1 MSPHSAYYCT
11 LYCLFLRNYLLGM
24 GYSALVFAIFNA
36 SVNPLYRERCGI
48 CSKLVY
54 KHQQIVVR
62 SVDGKILHAA
72 CFGFDRDAFSIF
84 SREHYLI
91 GFVLIA
97 HVIYFPFMIL

>member
-11 LYCLFLRNYLLGM
+11 LYCLFLLNYLLGM

-36 SVNPLYRERCGI
+36 SVNPLCRERCGI
-48 CSKLVY
+48 CSKLVININ
-54 KHQQIVVR
+54 KLLFVVLMEKSSMVLVLALIVTLV
-62 SVDGKILHAA
+62 
-72 CFGFDRDAFSIF
+72 SIF